1 MNKEYFI
8 KQLDDIISDYN
19 KIKSKSKYSDLSGNT
34 SIDEILC
41 VLIRAKTAIARIV
54 GENSVYYKDA
64 EAFFKQT
71 NIYEGSKLVR
81 IVGIVLALKSDLQK
95 DYLKSLSDIIQS
107 EVFSDYLEMAEY
119 LLNEGYKDPAA
130 VLIGSTLEIHLRE
143 LCISNNI
150 DIEIINNKGN
160 KIPKKAELMNAD
172 LAKNDVY
179 TSIYQKQITAW
190 LDLRNKAAHGK
201 YSEYT
206 KEEVSLMLQGVRQ
219 FIIKTK

>member
-1 MNKEYFI
+1 
-8 KQLDDIISDYN
+8 
-19 KIKSKSKYSDLSGNT
+19 LSGNT

-41 VLIRAKTAIARIV
+41 VLIRSKSAIARIV

-64 EAFFKQT
+64 EAIFKQT
-71 NIYEGSKLVR
+71 DIYEGSKLVR

-95 DYLKSLSDIIQS
+95 DYLKSLSNIIQS
-107 EVFSDYLEMAEY
+107 EVFSDYLEMADY

-143 LCISNNI
+143 LCISNYI
-150 DIEIINNKGN
+150 DIEVINNKGN

-172 LAKNDVY
+172 LAKNGVY

-201 YSEYT
+201 YSEYK

-219 FIIKTK
+219 FIMTTK